1 MTEVTICRLSSDLLA
16 WQVLY
21 NNNRQANNDL
31 LIQAKRPCQKGR
43 SKMRTIRVTG
53 KGQFKVHPDMTR
65 ITITL
70 QGVYKEYAEA
80 LMHSSLDTEELKST
94 LSVFGIL
101 YSDLKTLSFSIN
113 THYESYQDRKGAF
126 QHRFVGYRFNHVLK
140 VEFESDNTKLGE
152 ILYALANCKVT
163 PEFRI
168 SYTVKD
174 PEAVKNTLL
183 GKAVTDAKEKAAVL
197 AQAAGI
203 ALKAIQTIDYSWGRV
218 EFEANPVEDLC
229 MSKKLDS
236 AVPCRYD
243 IEPDDID
250 VSDTVTVVWE
260 IG

>member
-1 MTEVTICRLSSDLLA
+1 MPEREGKSI
-16 WQVLY
+16 
-21 NNNRQANNDL
+21 
-31 LIQAKRPCQKGR
+31 
-43 SKMRTIRVTG
+43 MRTIRVTG

-70 QGVYKEYAEA
+70 QGVYQEYADA
-80 LMHSSLDTEELKST
+80 LIHSSLDTEELKSI
-94 LSVFGIL
+94 LSVFGTL
-101 YSDLKTLSFSIN
+101 YSDLKTLRFSIN
-113 THYESYQDRKGAF
+113 TQYESYQDRKGTF
-126 QHRFVGYRFNHVLK
+126 QHRLVGYKYNHVLK
-140 VEFESDNTKLGE
+140 VEFESDNTKLGK
-152 ILYALANCKVT
+152 ILYALANCRIR

-174 PEAVKNTLL
+174 PEGVRNALL

-203 ALKAIQTIDYSWGRV
+203 ALKGIQTIDYSWGRV

-243 IEPDDID
+243 IEPDDIEI
-250 VSDTVTVVWE
+250 SDTVAVVWE

>member
-1 MTEVTICRLSSDLLA
+1 
-16 WQVLY
+16 
-21 NNNRQANNDL
+21 
-31 LIQAKRPCQKGR
+31 
-43 SKMRTIRVTG
+43 
-53 KGQFKVHPDMTR
+53 MTR
-65 ITITL
+65 ITVTL

-94 LSVFGIL
+94 LSVFGIQ
-101 YSDLKTLSFSIN
+101 YSDLKTLNFSID
-113 THYESYQDRKGAF
+113 TQYESYQDRKGIF
-126 QHRFVGYRFNHVLK
+126 QHKFVGYKFNHVLK
-140 VEFESDNTKLGE
+140 VEFESDNTKLGK
-152 ILYALANCKVT
+152 ILNALANCKVT

-203 ALKAIQTIDYSWGRV
+203 ALKAIQTIDYSWGKV
-218 EFEANPVEDLC
+218 EFEVNPVEDLC
-229 MSKKLDS
+229 MSKKLDI
-236 AVPCRYD
+236 VTPCCYD